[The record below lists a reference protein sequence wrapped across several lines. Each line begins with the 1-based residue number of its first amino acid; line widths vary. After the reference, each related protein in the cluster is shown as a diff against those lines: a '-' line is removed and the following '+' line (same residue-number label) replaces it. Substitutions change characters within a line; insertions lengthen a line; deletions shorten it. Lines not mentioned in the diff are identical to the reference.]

1 MIFGVVV
8 LSIVTGQVLAI
19 IQSQDYDEK
28 ELQAKI

>member
-8 LSIVTGQVLAI
+8 LSIVTGKVLAI

-28 ELQAKI
+28 EL